1 MKLDPTVM
9 RNMQREDY
17 RVLEAVEIGM
27 KNHALVPA
35 ALIASLARL
44 RHGGTGKIL
53 SALLRDKLLSHDRSV
68 GYDGYRL
75 TNSGYDILAL
85 HQLKVRKVIYALGDK
100 IGTGKESDVYLA
112 VSPQGKQFV
121 LKFHRLGRTSFR
133 DVKKKRDY
141 FAGKKTGSN
150 SWLFLSRMSALK
162 EYAFM
167 KALYDVGYPTP
178 EPIGHSRHIVAM
190 SLIRGA
196 PLYQIHNVKSISA
209 SQAESIFQQS
219 IALATKLVGHGLV
232 HCDLNEFNLM
242 VDLSGI
248 QHEISRDN
256 DVGDHYVRH
265 SGGSVAHRGALSAH
279 GPLENKHMDA
289 TGEIVTEEAPEP
301 TERLEDGTPK
311 PIVKLIDF
319 PQMVSIR
326 HPNAQELFERDV
338 KCLQR
343 FFAMKLKCVPE
354 SGWDEYVPKWE
365 DLVHIDENIATDLNG
380 NVLVN
385 AQDRL
390 DMELKASG
398 FSDKDSSRDMELYY
412 FQRNQF
418 SEMHT
423 ENDEESEDSDGEGN
437 SNHSETDDMKSKTE
451 IEKTNLNND
460 FSSQSCTDDDG
471 EAIGDDPSGSLSKET
486 EERVKQR
493 VKQHFVSG
501 RSKQAVKGSFGSR
514 NSNKHFHRGKRVGK
528 PDLSY

>member
-17 RVLEAVEIGM
+17 RVLEAVETGM

-53 SALLRDKLLSHDRSV
+53 SGLLRDKLLSHDRSV

-85 HQLKVRKVIYALGDK
+85 HQLKVRKVIVALGDK

-112 VSPQGKQFV
+112 VNPHGKQFV

-141 FAGKKTGSN
+141 FAGGEKTGSH

-196 PLYQIHNVKSISA
+196 PLYQVNNIKSISA
-209 SQAESIFQQS
+209 AQAESIFQQS
-219 IALATKLVGHGLV
+219 IALATRLVGHGLV

-248 QHEISRDN
+248 QHEISKDN
-256 DVGDHYVRH
+256 DAGDHYVRH

-289 TGEIVTEEAPEP
+289 TGEIITEKAPSP
-301 TERLEDGTPK
+301 TELLDDGEPK
-311 PIVKLIDF
+311 PVVKLIDF
-319 PQMVSIR
+319 PQMVSTR
-326 HPNAQELFERDV
+326 HPNAQELFDRDV
-338 KCLQR
+338 QCLQR
-343 FFAMKLKCVPE
+343 FFAMKLKCVPDG
-354 SGWDEYVPKWE
+354 GWEEYIPKWA
-365 DLVHIDENIATDLNG
+365 DLVCRDENQATDLNG
-380 NVLVN
+380 NIL
-385 AQDRL
+385 ADAHDRL
-390 DMELKASG
+390 DTDLKASG

-412 FQRNQF
+412 FQRSHTNQGQ
-418 SEMHT
+418 SDD
-423 ENDEESEDSDGEGN
+423 DEESRESKYDGNESD
-437 SNHSETDDMKSKTE
+437 TDDGQDNTG
-451 IEKTNLNND
+451 IENIDLD
-460 FSSQSCTDDDG
+460 GDVEPQACTKEDDYESHNSVG
-471 EAIGDDPSGSLSKET
+471 LTQEA
-486 EERVKQR
+486 EEHVKQR
-493 VKQHFVSG
+493 VKQQLSTG
-501 RSKQAVKGSFGSR
+501 RSKQAIRGSYGSR
-514 NSNKHFHRGKRVGK
+514 NSNKTFHRGKRVGK